1 MEVMAAILLLVGGI
15 AAATF
20 MMGRSMFATADA
32 ETVEQA
38 IALAQEK
45 MESIRGTAFA
55 SIGNEAKAAVSGWSG
70 FSRDVVV
77 TQPAGTNS
85 NFKQAVVTV
94 YWTPGDTELSTS
106 LTSYVVNN

>member
-1 MEVMAAILLLVGGI
+1 MEVMVAILILVGGI

-20 MMGRSMFATADA
+20 MMGRGMFATADA

-45 MESIRGTAFA
+45 MESIRGTSFGSIA
-55 SIGNEAKAAVSGWSG
+55 SEAKAAISGWSG

-77 TQPAGTNS
+77 TQPTGTNS

-94 YWTPGDTELSTS
+94 YWTPGDAELSTS
-106 LTSYVVNN
+106 LTTHVVNN